1 MRQLVVRTW
10 DEAAAQF
17 VAAYTVCVAGRRVL
31 AQAVRPEWA
40 DTARRLEVA
49 LNSGPAEGGRSAA
62 DSVQR

>member
-1 MRQLVVRTW
+1 MTQLVVRTW

-40 DTARRLEVA
+40 DTARRLEAV
-49 LNSGPAEGGRSAA
+49 LNAGRPDGHRPAG